1 MPPRNRNTNGDKN
14 DNKLA
19 EVLKAKIREFDTLL
33 EQMRAQAK
41 NKKCESYPVVL
52 SDPLEIRKKGKETLL
67 ITKRLKAAKDM
78 SRKKPNRKSA
88 FKTTLSHA
96 SNT

>member
-1 MPPRNRNTNGDKN
+1 M
-14 DNKLA
+14 
-19 EVLKAKIREFDTLL
+19 LKAKIREFDTLL

-78 SRKKPNRKSA
+78 SRKKPKRKSA
-88 FKTTLSHA
+88 FKTTHKNPVKYTA
-96 SNT
+96 DR